1 MSQAANASGIVS
13 LSLSDP
19 ATCSGPQGTFSHIY
33 VTVTDVMISQ
43 SAGAGDGDSGWVD
56 LTPNLKNAPTQVDL
70 LGVATQCF
78 LAKLGSTGIQPGTY
92 EQIRVILADNST
104 TVSGNKC
111 GTTANCVMLTSDPT
125 STPQPLLLSSE
136 SKTGIKIPSGQIAGG
151 QISVAAGQTIDLNI
165 DFNACE
171 SIVTEGNGQFRL
183 KPVLHAGE
191 VTVNTTGINGT
202 VIDAVTGQPIVGGTT
217 VVVLEQ
223 KDSSG
228 VDRIIMETL
237 GESNGEFA
245 FCPVATGTYDV
256 VAVAINGAGSIYA
269 ATVITGVQPGNALG
283 MVPLTPAATPASI
296 TGQITSSTGSAAT
309 SVDLTVSA
317 LQSIGS
323 GIMVTIP
330 LPEQSAATDTL
341 MTASGNGCPLNTDC
355 ANYTLGV
362 PASNPSVGTFNAS
375 GVQQPAP
382 PAKGVVN
389 YTIDAQAFVPGG
401 GGQMDCNPS
410 DLQTSMTNSNTPLTV
425 TPGNPSTAATLAFS
439 SCQ

>member
-1 MSQAANASGIVS
+1 
-13 LSLSDP
+13 
-19 ATCSGPQGTFSHIY
+19 
-33 VTVTDVMISQ
+33 
-43 SAGAGDGDSGWVD
+43 
-56 LTPNLKNAPTQVDL
+56 VDL

-78 LAKLGSTGIQPGTY
+78 LANLGSIGIQPGTY
-92 EQIRVILADNST
+92 EQIRVLLADNGTS
-104 TVSGNKC
+104 VSGNKC
-111 GTTANCVMLTSDPT
+111 GATTNCVMLTSNPN
-125 STPQPLLLSSE
+125 TPQPLLLSSE

-151 QISVAAGQTIDLNI
+151 QISVPAGQTIDLNI

-191 VTVNTTGINGT
+191 VTVNTTEINGT
-202 VIDAVTGQPIVGGTT
+202 VIDGVTGQPIVGGTT
-217 VVVLEQ
+217 VVALEQ

-228 VDRIIMETL
+228 VDRVIMETL

-245 FCPVATGTYDV
+245 FCPVAGGTYDV
-256 VAVAINGAGSIYA
+256 VAAAINRAGIIYA
-269 ATVITGVQPGNALG
+269 VTVITGVQPGNALG
-283 MVPLTPAATPASI
+283 MVPLTPAALPASI
-296 TGQITSSTGSAAT
+296 TGQITSSTGSATT

-323 GIMVTIP
+323 GIMVTVP

-341 MTASGNGCPLNTDC
+341 MTASGTGCPVNTDC

-362 PASNPSVGTFNAS
+362 PASNPSVGTFNTT

-389 YTIDAQAFVPGG
+389 YTVDAQAFVPGG
-401 GGQMDCNPS
+401 GGQTDCNPS
-410 DLQTSMTNSNTPLTV
+410 DLQTSMTNTNTPLAV
-425 TPGNPSTAATLAFS
+425 TPGNPSTAATLPFT